1 MKQQVIV
8 EFGNNVRQFRKKRK
22 FSQEKLAHKAEI
34 KKQRDDYESLIK
46 ANYNRFQK
54 IRYRQMHFNGMSF
67 DYTAF
72 NQLFTPIKKRK

>member
-1 MKQQVIV
+1 M
-8 EFGNNVRQFRKKRK
+8 
-22 FSQEKLAHKAEI
+22 
-34 KKQRDDYESLIK
+34 IK

-54 IRYRQMHFNGMSF
+54 IRYRQMHYNGMSF